1 MVVYRI
7 NEQNSFLNNV
17 VKMRNTFSLLFL
29 YLRSLPFWTLLSVI
43 SFLFACNS
51 RETVENGILE
61 EETGFLQIPGVG
73 WQTFYM
79 SSQDDPTLAGL
90 PFKSGCAYIRWTW
103 GDLEPEEG
111 QYAFAMIDDWLKRCR
126 EANQALAFRVMLSC
140 PGHEGTIPQWLIDKG
155 IKYTYSACPEE
166 GAHYEVDI
174 EEPIVKELHEK
185 LIRALGEKYDGH
197 PDLALVDIGSV
208 GLWGE
213 WHNYCD
219 PALMP
224 GDEARKDIID
234 LYYEAFP
241 NTPLT
246 ALVDDRPNVL
256 YANSKGRSGWR
267 GDCWGN
273 GEGPGVGWNHH
284 KNSYWPMVDMMPDG
298 WETGTVA
305 LEPCGT
311 LGGYPTSPKVV
322 VDDAIAWHATFVQN
336 KSHYIPANWLP
347 DIERLVMKLGFRL
360 VLRNLNYDKTVSSGS
375 ELPISM
381 KWENLG
387 IAPPYRDHR
396 IALRL
401 KDFKDGKYAVT
412 ISDVS
417 IKGWLPGEKNITV
430 KYSLPADIRS
440 GDYSLEIGLVFHNS
454 IDHLIPIANKGK
466 TTDGWYS
473 LGNIKVI

>member
-1 MVVYRI
+1 MKKSAYPSYFFFKQFV
-7 NEQNSFLNNV
+7 
-17 VKMRNTFSLLFL
+17 
-29 YLRSLPFWTLLSVI
+29 LSGIILVMSI
-43 SFLFACNS
+43 SVTCSS
-51 RETVENGILE
+51 REKLENGILE
-61 EETGFLQIPGVG
+61 EDTGFLQIPGVG
-73 WQTFYM
+73 WQTFFRTA
-79 SSQDDPTLAGL
+79 QDDPSMTGL
-90 PFKSGCAYIRWTW
+90 PFKSGCAYMRWTW

-111 QYAFAMIDDWLKRCR
+111 QYAFAMIDDWLNRCR
-126 EANQALAFRVMLSC
+126 QSNQTLAFRVMLSW
-140 PGHEGTIPQWLIDKG
+140 PGHEGTIPQWLLNKG
-155 IKYTYSACPEE
+155 IKYTYSECPQE

-174 EEPIVKELHEK
+174 EEPIVKQYHEK
-185 LIRALGEKYDGH
+185 LIRALGERYDGH

-219 PALMP
+219 TALMP
-224 GDEARKDIID
+224 SDAARKAIID

-246 ALVDDRPNVL
+246 ALVDDKNNVL
-256 YANSKGRSGWR
+256 YANSKGRSAWR

-284 KNSYWPMVDMMPDG
+284 KDSYWPMVSLMPDG
-298 WETGTVA
+298 WKTGTVA

-311 LGGYPTSPKVV
+311 FGGYPTPPKSV

-347 DIERLVMKLGFRL
+347 EIERLVMKLGFRL
-360 VLRNLNYDKTVSSGS
+360 VLRDIDLDENVHPGS
-375 ELPISM
+375 EVPVSM

-396 IALRL
+396 IAFRL
-401 KDFKDGKYAVT
+401 KDESGNEKDVKITEAT
-412 ISDVS
+412 IL
-417 IKGWLPGEKNITV
+417 GWLPGEKSINV
-430 KYSLPADIRS
+430 KYKLPDDLQA
-440 GDYSLEIGLVFHNS
+440 GNYSLEMGVVYHSS

-466 TTDGWYS
+466 TNDGWYTVS
-473 LGNIKVI
+473 NMKVSD

>member
-1 MVVYRI
+1 MSI
-7 NEQNSFLNNV
+7 
-17 VKMRNTFSLLFL
+17 
-29 YLRSLPFWTLLSVI
+29 SVTC
-43 SFLFACNS
+43 SS
-51 RETVENGILE
+51 REKLENGILE
-61 EETGFLQIPGVG
+61 EDTGFLQIPGVG
-73 WQTFYM
+73 WQTFFRTA
-79 SSQDDPTLAGL
+79 QDDPSMTGL
-90 PFKSGCAYIRWTW
+90 PFKSGCAYMRWTW

-111 QYAFAMIDDWLKRCR
+111 QYAFAMIDDWLNRCR
-126 EANQALAFRVMLSC
+126 QSNQTLAFRVMLSW
-140 PGHEGTIPQWLIDKG
+140 PGHEGTIPQWLLNKG
-155 IKYTYSACPEE
+155 IKYTYSECPQE

-174 EEPIVKELHEK
+174 EEPIVKQYHEK
-185 LIRALGEKYDGH
+185 LIRALGERYDGH

-219 PALMP
+219 TALMP
-224 GDEARKDIID
+224 SDAARKAIID

-246 ALVDDRPNVL
+246 ALVDDKNNVL
-256 YANSKGRSGWR
+256 YANSKGRSAWR

-284 KNSYWPMVDMMPDG
+284 KDSYWPMVSLMPDG
-298 WETGTVA
+298 WKTGTVA

-311 LGGYPTSPKVV
+311 FGGYPTPPKSV

-347 DIERLVMKLGFRL
+347 EIERLVMKLGFRL
-360 VLRNLNYDKTVSSGS
+360 VLRDIDLDENVHPGS
-375 ELPISM
+375 EVPVSM

-396 IALRL
+396 IAFRL
-401 KDFKDGKYAVT
+401 KDESGNEKDVKITEAT
-412 ISDVS
+412 IL
-417 IKGWLPGEKNITV
+417 GWLPGEKSINV
-430 KYSLPADIRS
+430 KYKLPDDLQA
-440 GDYSLEIGLVFHNS
+440 GNYSLEMGVVYHSS

-466 TTDGWYS
+466 TNDGWYTVS
-473 LGNIKVI
+473 NMKVSD